1 MCLGSAFLALCGGK
15 ACPEKQRTKTMFFSY
30 KTSLDLPKSRRQGRF
45 WEPLKKS
52 KMVTPSELYLT
63 MAASKK
69 PAYLRGLRFVVAAK
83 KRIIDGMVHFWCA
96 AQLTKLDK
104 IILIFSPSPGILG
117 TEFCNTLD
125 MLPVH
130 RMPLRIHVFVTPSTH
145 NLYIWPPA
153 GGV

>member
-1 MCLGSAFLALCGGK
+1 
-15 ACPEKQRTKTMFFSY
+15 MFCSCII
-30 KTSLDLPKSRRQGRF
+30 SPDLPNSRRQGRF

-63 MAASKK
+63 MVASKK

-130 RMPLRIHVFVTPSTH
+130 RMPLRIHVFVRPSTH